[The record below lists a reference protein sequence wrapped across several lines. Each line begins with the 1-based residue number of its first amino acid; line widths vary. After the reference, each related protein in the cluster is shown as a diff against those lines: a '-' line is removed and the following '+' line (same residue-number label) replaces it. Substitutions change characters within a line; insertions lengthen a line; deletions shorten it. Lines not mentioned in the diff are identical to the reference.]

1 MPPVSNTFSEKEVA
15 MLGHE
20 QSRAPAFLRWMI
32 LFASWVLPS
41 RGRAGWRSRQ
51 MRELNDWWMLV
62 EMGELTTYS
71 SREMARNLRSACAE
85 FFWFRIGRE
94 HLRRLM
100 RGPAAVLAAGC
111 ALFGF
116 LAVVSRGFRATRGIA
131 AVFRVM
137 LFPPENLPKTAIP
150 RHGSDTVFAFTT
162 PIVFALAIAILFLAF
177 RHLHLRACGGRYW
190 SYLTAKIAL
199 VMTLVPL
206 AWIELSALVRSQ
218 IAPST
223 LRLLL
228 TGLVF
233 RLIFMGV
240 FVYAIGWCFT
250 DQERRCPICLQW
262 LTNPVSIGNCS
273 NVFEPAV
280 TELLCERGHGVLSM
294 PEMAGDEP
302 DRWTAFDPSWSELF
316 ETHAG

>member
-1 MPPVSNTFSEKEVA
+1 MREHNES
-15 MLGHE
+15 
-20 QSRAPAFLRWMI
+20 QAPAFLRWLV
-32 LFASWVLPS
+32 LFASWIVP
-41 RGRAGWRSRQ
+41 GQERAAWRSRQ
-51 MRELNDWWMLV
+51 KRELDDWWKLV
-62 EMGELTTYS
+62 DVGELTTYS
-71 SREMARNLRSACAE
+71 SREIVRNLRQTCLD

-94 HLRRLM
+94 HVRRLL
-100 RGPAAVLAAGC
+100 RGPALVLAAGC
-111 ALFGF
+111 ALCGL
-116 LAVVSRGFRATRGIA
+116 LAVVSRGFQATRGIA

-137 LFPPENLPKTAIP
+137 LFPPEDLPLASIP
-150 RHGSDTVFAFTT
+150 RHGSDTVFAFSV
-162 PIVFALAIAILFLAF
+162 PFVFAIAIAVLFMAF
-177 RHLHLRACGGRYW
+177 RHLRIRSSGWRYW
-190 SYLTAKIAL
+190 SFLTTKIAL

-206 AWIELSALVRSQ
+206 LWIELSALVRAQ

-223 LRLLL
+223 GRLLL

-294 PEMAGDEP
+294 PEVAGDEP